1 MKYIITLFIG
11 ILFFTSCKKKDVNF
25 VIKGTVTDNSFNT
38 PLTNVTAY
46 LYKIPAGTSQQEL
59 VTSTA
64 PSSSGEYSF
73 SVLRDKTTSFIVR
86 IEKTNYFPIEG
97 TINFSDLT
105 TDHDNVYNFSTTA
118 KSWVNLHFNNSNGI
132 PTDELTFTKQLG
144 KVGCAECCTSGEVT
158 LSGAIDTNIYC
169 INDGNTVYSY
179 LYFVTGTSNSGIRQ
193 ITTVPFDTVELYLQY

>member
-1 MKYIITLFIG
+1 MKYIFILSLV
-11 ILFFTSCKKKDVNF
+11 IVTITSCKKKEVHF
-25 VIKGTVTDNSFNT
+25 VIKGTITDNSFNT

-46 LYKIPAGTSQQEL
+46 LFKIPAGTSQEEL
-59 VTSTA
+59 VTSTTL
-64 PSSSGEYSF
+64 SSSGEYSF
-73 SVLRDKTTSFIVR
+73 SILRDKTTSFIVK
-86 IEKTNYFPIEG
+86 IEKINYFPIEG
-97 TINFSDLT
+97 AINFSDLT

-132 PTDELTFTKQLG
+132 STDELTFTKQSG

-169 INDGNTVYSY
+169 INDGNSTYSY

-193 ITTVPFDTVELYLQY
+193 IATVPFDTVELYLQY